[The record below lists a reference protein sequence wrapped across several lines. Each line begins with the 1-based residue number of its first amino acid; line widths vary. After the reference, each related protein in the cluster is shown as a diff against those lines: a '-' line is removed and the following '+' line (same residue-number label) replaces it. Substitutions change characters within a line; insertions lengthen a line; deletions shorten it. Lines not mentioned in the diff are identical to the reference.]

1 MVHET
6 RYLISYHKYWINKE
20 NGEKNPDFNQES
32 GKLLDLKDRRRERQ
46 LIGLQFFTKKIREF
60 LPLSRFPIDRIRMH
74 VILVPSSTAGT
85 WSPGMCDLVDSIC
98 KINHNFVDCKKALRR
113 HTTIE
118 KLANGGDRRIAVHL
132 NSITL
137 EPKYYNPLKRKTI
150 LLLDDVTTTG
160 NSLSA
165 CSSIL
170 MQHDVGEI
178 FPLALGR
185 THE

>member
-6 RYLISYHKYWINKE
+6 RHLFSYHKYWINKDA
-20 NGEKNPDFNQES
+20 GERNPEFTQES
-32 GKLLDLKDRRRERQ
+32 GKLLDLKDRREERR
-46 LIGLQFFTKKIREF
+46 IVGLQFFTKKIREF

-85 WSPGMCDLVDSIC
+85 WNPGMCSLVDSIC
-98 KINHNFVDCKKALRR
+98 KINPNFVDCKKALRR

-118 KLANGGDRRIAVHL
+118 KLANGGNRHVSIHL
-132 NSITL
+132 NSISL
-137 EPKYYNPLKRKTI
+137 EPRYHDFLKKKTI

-170 MQHDVGEI
+170 MQHEAGEI